1 MNNFVSSSCIFS
13 MFVCLLLHSLL
24 LLLLGLSKSCSS
36 QLNPSS
42 SFSCFLIK
50 LCKIQV
56 ATIMFLYSLMSQ
68 DDICFKIFHLF
79 FHILKV
85 HSITILS
92 DEWTM
97 LNFSSRW
104 FPIFKGLTKDAFLFS
119 SMLILFLITSKC
131 CMCKARAAPWVI
143 KFNIDFFFFLGSSIK
158 LCI

>member
-1 MNNFVSSSCIFS
+1 MKILFTTHKWTELSCHEQFCLLILYIFS
-13 MFVCLLLHSLL
+13 MFVCLLLLSLL

-79 FHILKV
+79 FHIPKV
-85 HSITILS
+85 HSITVLS

-104 FPIFKGLTKDAFLFS
+104 FPIFKGLTKDAF
-119 SMLILFLITSKC
+119 
-131 CMCKARAAPWVI
+131 
-143 KFNIDFFFFLGSSIK
+143 FFFFYVDPFPNY
-158 LCI
+158 